1 LKPIPLNLQTLYA
14 DLAQKM
20 EFARRVPAVISR
32 RRVRRRTYIYA
43 KEKHGHAQVQRYLGP
58 EGDPQVNAEASALRE
73 EAANAKLR
81 RQIVSILKRAGVPA
95 PILPVGKLLEA
106 LSRANYFDNG
116 LILVGTVAYQ
126 TYPCL
131 LGYHLKAG
139 TLTTQDADFVVA
151 SVGDFRSDASLTEV
165 LRRADPTFQPQA
177 TLHRSGLPSRFRAQS
192 GLEVEI
198 LTPTRTHA
206 DEGTVAIPSMAAGA
220 VPLQYLNFLI
230 QDGVRAVALYNA
242 GVAIV
247 VPQPARY
254 AVHKLI
260 VAQERRTN
268 RIKRMK
274 DLAQARELMTILQE
288 TDPHALDDALEDAR
302 SRGPQWRT
310 HINSSLCLLADPPAG
325 RNEGA

>member
-1 LKPIPLNLQTLYA
+1 
-14 DLAQKM
+14 
-20 EFARRVPAVISR
+20 
-32 RRVRRRTYIYA
+32 
-43 KEKHGHAQVQRYLGP
+43 
-58 EGDPQVNAEASALRE
+58 
-73 EAANAKLR
+73 
-81 RQIVSILKRAGVPA
+81 
-95 PILPVGKLLEA
+95 
-106 LSRANYFDNG
+106 
-116 LILVGTVAYQ
+116 
-126 TYPCL
+126 
-131 LGYHLKAG
+131 
-139 TLTTQDADFVVA
+139 
-151 SVGDFRSDASLTEV
+151 
-165 LRRADPTFQPQA
+165 
-177 TLHRSGLPSRFRAQS
+177 
-192 GLEVEI
+192 
-198 LTPTRTHA
+198 
-206 DEGTVAIPSMAAGA
+206 
-220 VPLQYLNFLI
+220 
-230 QDGVRAVALYNA
+230 VRAVALYNA